1 MNGRKPH
8 IMTFDDI
15 QECPMALRNHVVARA
30 HLKDVTPV
38 WYVMQGIDIVAI
50 IQLEIADT
58 WAYRQEAKNYPDCR
72 VWCHVMFGWAYM
84 ETNSIRSSIWKPA
97 IPPEVLLMVK
107 LLEI

>member
-1 MNGRKPH
+1 MRTHGG
-8 IMTFDDI
+8 T
-15 QECPMALRNHVVARA
+15 CALRQHDDHLDALMHVDSV

-38 WYVMQGIDIVAI
+38 WYVMQGSDIVAV

-58 WAYRQEAKNYPDCR
+58 WAYRQEVKNYPDCR

-97 IPPEVLLMVK
+97 IPPEVLLMAK